1 MEIINH
7 IAEQYAAQFT
17 TAETGVLHQVN
28 KDTVAT
34 HALAHML
41 SGHVQGTLLQMLS
54 SMIKPQRILEVGT
67 FTGYSAI
74 CLAKGLQPGGKLH
87 TIELREDDAA
97 KAADAFT
104 AAGLDETI
112 QLHIGNATEIIPQ
125 LDEAWDLAFIDADKP
140 GYIDY
145 YRLILPKLK
154 SGGYIIAD
162 NVLFHGEV
170 LQEPLKGKNAIAI
183 DAFNRYVAA
192 DERVEQVILTVRD
205 GLMIIKKL

>member
-1 MEIINH
+1 VEIVNH
-7 IAEQYAAQFT
+7 TAEEYAAMFT
-17 TAETGVLHQVN
+17 TAETGVLKKVN
-28 KDTVAT
+28 NDTAAS
-34 HALAHML
+34 HPKAHML
-41 SGHVQGTLLQMLS
+41 SGHVQGALLQMLS
-54 SMIKPQRILEVGT
+54 SMIQPQRILEVGT

-97 KAADAFT
+97 KAAAAFT
-104 AAGLDETI
+104 AAGMDEVI
-112 QLHIGNATEIIPQ
+112 ELHIGNATEIIPQ
-125 LDEAWDLAFIDADKP
+125 LDEAWDLAFIDADKT

-183 DAFNRYVAA
+183 DAFNRCVAA
-192 DERVEQVILTVRD
+192 DETVEQVMLTVRD